1 MEQTFNHGSNYDLEK
16 WTPCKFCRD
25 WSYPWRMEFQTK
37 EGKVS
42 IEGWFCPTCGR
53 LLSSWEVNGRSRN
66 VHAIFYDEASQLPG
80 KQGNLQSKLEPILTM
95 TIEKPNHE
103 GENQR

>member
-42 IEGWFCPTCGR
+42 IDG
-53 LLSSWEVNGRSRN
+53 
-66 VHAIFYDEASQLPG
+66 
-80 KQGNLQSKLEPILTM
+80 
-95 TIEKPNHE
+95 
-103 GENQR
+103 